1 MKKCIFIN
9 SASRTGTSLLYQLL
23 YGHPLIYQPPYRIQ
37 FACSK
42 PIGFPACDYDSP
54 DVFCENLLR
63 KTTTPFGASSGTN
76 WSELKMVSLLDQSS
90 SNLDKAKNI
99 LTSLPKEDQ
108 GFLSALKVLNAMLD
122 LTPNIESY
130 FCLQEDHAYVL
141 GSKWIEGTE
150 IKYLTTLRSPFDML
164 ASKKNMLLFHL
175 HGTASPTEYCMNQ
188 VALEREL
195 VRALFSWCVAS
206 YEFSKNKSFYPVLF
220 EHLKGEH
227 RSASLSLLMTHLG
240 LDHHCAIE
248 SDSNQLEDGKLYNEL
263 LYTGSSLGKITGGKS
278 SKTVGAN
285 KVSLS
290 QQERDYICNLV
301 DIEKLAPLLSSTPSV
316 FNEKFDSF
324 WQESFLS
331 DIPALAR
338 WMEMYVSGQHVRVFE
353 DYSSYNYGGSN
364 AEDAF

>member
-1 MKKCIFIN
+1 MKKFIFIN
-9 SASRTGTSLLYQLL
+9 SMSRTGTSLLYQLL
-23 YGHPLIYQPPYRIQ
+23 YGHPGIFHPPFRIQ
-37 FACSK
+37 YACSK
-42 PIGFPACDYDSP
+42 PVGFPAVGFDDS
-54 DVFCENLLR
+54 DMFCERLLS
-63 KTTTPFGASSGTN
+63 KTTTPFGASGSTE
-76 WSELKMVSLLDQSS
+76 WSELKMVSLGEQCSD
-90 SNLDKAKNI
+90 NLSKAKN
-99 LTSLPKEDQ
+99 LFSSYPEAGQGFMTSLR
-108 GFLSALKVLNAMLD
+108 VLNDLLALSPDLD
-122 LTPNIESY
+122 SY
-130 FCLQEDHAYVL
+130 YCLQEDHAYVL
-141 GSKWIEGTE
+141 GSKWIEGID

-227 RSASLSLLMTHLG
+227 RSASLRLLMTHLG
-240 LDHHCAIE
+240 LDYHCAIE

-278 SKTVGAN
+278 SKTVGAS

-290 QQERDYICNLV
+290 QQERDYICDLV
-301 DIEKLAPLLSSTPSV
+301 DIEKLAPLLSSTPSF
-316 FNEKFDSF
+316 FNEEFDSF
-324 WQESFLS
+324 WKESFLS

-338 WMEMYVSGQHVRVFE
+338 WMEMYVSGQHVSVFE

-364 AEDAF
+364 AESAF

>member
-108 GFLSALKVLNAMLD
+108 GFLSALKVLNDLLD
-122 LTPNIESY
+122 LTPNLESY

-175 HGTASPTEYCMNQ
+175 HGTALPTEHRMNHT
-188 VALEREL
+188 ALEKEL
-195 VRALFSWCVAS
+195 ARALFSWMVAS
-206 YEFSKNKSFYPVLF
+206 YEFSKDKSFYPVLF
-220 EHLKGEH
+220 EHLKGDH
-227 RSASLSLLMTHLG
+227 RSESLRLLMTHLG
-240 LDHHCAIE
+240 LE
-248 SDSNQLEDGKLYNEL
+248 FDSNIEYESNKLEDGKLYNEL
-263 LYTGSSLGKITGGKS
+263 LYVGSSLGKITAGKT
-278 SKTVGAN
+278 SKTVGAS
-285 KVSLS
+285 KVSFSKEEL
-290 QQERDYICNLV
+290 DFINNLV
-301 DIEKLAPLLSSTPSV
+301 DPKRLAPLLSSSPSY
-316 FNEKFDSF
+316 FYKNFASF
-324 WQESFLS
+324 WKESFLW
-331 DIPALAR
+331 DIPALAS
-338 WMEMYVSGQHVRVFE
+338 WMDMYLSGKHIRVFE
-353 DYSSYNYGGSN
+353 DYSSFNHGGSN
-364 AEDAF
+364 AKSAF